1 MKQFQEQIRLEDLY
15 MVANTNSEGNFTLD
29 TENDEV
35 REDEKLLQKNT
46 LDLCRKMK
54 GIPNVV
60 AELRNFQDAR
70 PGAVIQFLKT
80 LDDMQQLTLKRLT
93 TTVEEEHS
101 RQELLEHY
109 KSRDQEASK
118 RRQQLEKDLNHIR
131 RECERAQ
138 SQRTEILTKLKAD
151 LLDVKD
157 SKLERMSQLRNRYET
172 RMREHQEAFTAKKED
187 LEKKINGLKDANKK
201 LRDNSTE
208 EEQAKKKTAK

>member
-1 MKQFQEQIRLEDLY
+1 MMGQEVMKQFQEQIRLEDLY

-60 AELRNFQDAR
+60 AELRNFQESR

-109 KSRDQEASK
+109 QSHADEANK
-118 RRQQLEKDLNHIR
+118 RKQQLVKDLGDIR
-131 RECERAQ
+131 RARESAQ
-138 SQRTEILTKLKAD
+138 TQRTEQLNKLKAD
-151 LLDVKD
+151 LQDLK
-157 SKLERMSQLRNRYET
+157 EFTEGRMMQLRKHYED
-172 RMREHQEAFTAKKED
+172 RRNKHQEEFNAKQD
-187 LEKKINGLKDANKK
+187 DAAPEA
-201 LRDNSTE
+201 LRGPQ
-208 EEQAKKKTAK
+208 EQAPGRVR